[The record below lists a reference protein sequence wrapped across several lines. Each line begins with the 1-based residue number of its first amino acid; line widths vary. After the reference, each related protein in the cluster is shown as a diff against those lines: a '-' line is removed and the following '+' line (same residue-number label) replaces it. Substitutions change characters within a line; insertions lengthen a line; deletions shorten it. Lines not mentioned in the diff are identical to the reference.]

1 MSELK
6 ESAIPDLTD
15 VTVNNMKQTP
25 HRYSVC
31 TLAAITE
38 SEYGKG
44 KIFSC
49 IPDLMADL
57 QDGGEPERPLFVIQD
72 MESLF

>member
-25 HRYSVC
+25 HHYSVC

-44 KIFSC
+44 KYSVVFRI
-49 IPDLMADL
+49 
-57 QDGGEPERPLFVIQD
+57 
-72 MESLF
+72 